1 MSRKNHGYTV
11 SEVAR
16 AQGAAISS
24 LGNAAQWGGKRSP
37 SRTIRVDGDVAD
49 KLLTLARRYR
59 RDVASNI
66 LRDGLGMSPPGKS

>member
-1 MSRKNHGYTV
+1 MRKNHGYTL

-16 AQGAAISS
+16 AQRRAISS
-24 LGNAAQWGGKRSP
+24 LGNAAQWGGKREP

-49 KLLTLARRYR
+49 KLLILPKRYR
-59 RDVASNI
+59 REIASNI